1 MLNILVRSDSS
12 NLIGMGHIAR
22 DLVLAEILKSNG
34 HQVNFCCLPLEG
46 NAIHKIEKKGFG
58 VEVLNSESE
67 EELIKLIIRNKVDLI
82 IIDHYKINQ
91 ETEEKIKK
99 QTNVM
104 VFVIDD
110 LYKNHYC
117 DILLNHNISG
127 DENRYKGKVPSDCLI
142 MAGPQFSLIR
152 NEFRELKIRNRE
164 LPNHRKIAAFI
175 SFGGTDPTN
184 LSENAVEYLK
194 GFDQIQINIFTTS
207 SNPNLSRLTGKLKN
221 IDNAALYIDE
231 PNLAEKM
238 NGSDFAVVSPS
249 MTCAEAI
256 LLELPLIAIKAVDN
270 QQNTFNF
277 LKNNSIIALEPEEI
291 NELPHYVDKLL
302 NPVFY
307 QNYFNHTKSIKQTKF
322 KPHNRNLYE
331 LIIAKADR
339 KT

>member
-1 MLNILVRSDSS
+1 MLNILIRSDSS

-46 NAIHKIEKKGFG
+46 NAIPKIEKKGFG

-67 EELIKLIIRNKVDLI
+67 EELIKLITQKNIDLI
-82 IIDHYKINQ
+82 IIDHYKINK
-91 ETEEKIKK
+91 ETEEEIKR
-99 QTNVM
+99 QTDVM

-110 LYKNHYC
+110 LYKDHCC

-127 DENRYKGKVPSDCLI
+127 DENRYMGKVPKDCLV

-152 NEFRELKIRNRE
+152 NEFRELNVPDRE
-164 LPNHRKIAAFI
+164 LPNDRKIAAFI

-184 LSENAVEYLK
+184 LSEKAVECLK
-194 GFDQIQINIFTTS
+194 GFDQIQLNVFTTS
-207 SNPNLSRLTGKLKN
+207 SNPSLSHLTDKIKN
-221 IDNAALYIDE
+221 IENAALYVDE

-256 LLELPLIAIKAVDN
+256 LLELPLIAIKAIDN

-277 LKNNSIIALEPEEI
+277 LIKNNIIALEPEEI
-291 NELPHYVDKLL
+291 KELSQCVDKIL

-307 QNYFNHTKSIKQTKF
+307 QDYFNHIKSIKQTKF

-331 LIIAKADR
+331 LIIT
-339 KT
+339 KTNR